1 MTLPLTGFI
10 LPRRFRGRTRTVRS
24 GSGVAAAS
32 ENPMAT
38 KTVKKKSSTRS
49 TTTAK
54 AAKKK
59 VGASGKATKKAEKV
73 AKKVAKKVT
82 KKTVIKTTKAPK
94 VSKKK
99 PVAKTVAK
107 KTVRKVAAPTPAKAP
122 AVRAAKKTKRPKKP
136 ALTPERRKMMRRFRK
151 LLVDKQRSVVQV
163 YLNTKGN
170 TRAQT
175 LDGTED
181 YIDYAVSSYDRYFTL
196 SLSEMERKQLVL
208 IEDSLKRIDRKEYGD
223 CLHCGIEIPPKRLEV
238 EPWAKHCIRCAELEE
253 RGLLIDHRFGSDEDD
268 EEEEGA
274 VAADLDFAG
283 GDDDT
288 VDDGD
293 RLTETTEE
301 DEEASL

>member
-1 MTLPLTGFI
+1 
-10 LPRRFRGRTRTVRS
+10 
-24 GSGVAAAS
+24 
-32 ENPMAT
+32 MAT

-54 AAKKK
+54 SGKKK
-59 VGASGKATKKAEKV
+59 VGGSGKATKKAKPAAKKVANKV
-73 AKKVAKKVT
+73 AKKKVV
-82 KKTVIKTTKAPK
+82 KMTKAPK

-99 PVAKTVAK
+99 PVAK
-107 KTVRKVAAPTPAKAP
+107 KTVRKVAAPTPAKPP
-122 AVRAAKKTKRPKKP
+122 AARAAKKTKRPKKP

-181 YIDYAVSSYDRYFTL
+181 YIDYAVSSYDRDFTL

-223 CLHCGIEIPPKRLEV
+223 CLNCGIEIPPKRLEV